1 MQIRA
6 FFLLVILSFWIWL
19 QLFINNEWYKSKSGE
34 IFPSVNPATGQEIA
48 QIQAAGKEDV
58 DKAVAAA
65 RQAFK

>member
-1 MQIRA
+1 MKLIR
-6 FFLLVILSFWIWL
+6 FFVLHF

-34 IFPSVNPATGQEIA
+34 IFPTINPTNGQAIA

-58 DKAVAAA
+58 DIAVAAA